1 MRSSKVQWR
10 RVFRKDP
17 GNIKGTLVADRFIVL
32 MKKLGI
38 RLSLEVV
45 EELSAKFGVEE
56 QRATKIIELHNRKM
70 RKVTDAGK
78 LMKSQASLTGGASM
92 ASMSSRST
100 VGSRS
105 SVAGNKGN
113 LKKGNNFSAGAP
125 TAVKGSNLDEM
136 SLDRLVD
143 SGQFL
148 RAL

>member
-1 MRSSKVQWR
+1 
-10 RVFRKDP
+10 
-17 GNIKGTLVADRFIVL
+17 

-38 RLSLEVV
+38 RLSLEVI
-45 EELSAKFGVEE
+45 EELSAKFGVDE

-70 RKVTDAGK
+70 HKVADTGK

-105 SVAGNKGN
+105 SVASNKGN
-113 LKKGNNFSAGAP
+113 LKKGNTFSAGAP

-136 SLDRLVD
+136 SVASVTVEGRRRQLQNALPGVVRHATRRTKAKETVVKLDL
-143 SGQFL
+143 G
-148 RAL
+148 